1 MHSSEELIRVNL
13 ADIQQAHQ
21 RLLPVIRPTE
31 LDRSLTASKLLGL
44 EVFLKLEN
52 MQYTGSFK
60 FRGAYN
66 KISRLTDEQ
75 KALGVIASSAG
86 NHAQGVARA
95 ATLQGVRSKIIM
107 PVGASLVKSEATK
120 NYGAEVIFHG
130 QTVDEA
136 IEFARDLVAKESW
149 TFVHPYEDPDIIAG
163 QGTIGL
169 EIAAAV
175 QDWDSVIVPIGG
187 GGLISGIATAMKAL
201 YPQCR
206 VIGVVSEKADGMW
219 RLKYAHPSV
228 TLASSQAQGGMGK
241 PSILPHAPTIADG
254 IAVKRPSH
262 RMFRSFIEPL
272 VDDIVSVSDDEIA
285 EAMVFLMERM
295 KVVAEGSGAAAL
307 AAALHRPLKLGRKT
321 CIVISG
327 GNVDLNW
334 IEKVIQKA
342 QVRGGRVAEITV
354 SIIDLPGQL
363 SQITQV
369 ISEQGANI
377 LDVRHDRVKPQLL
390 LRETHIHFLLE
401 TKNHDHIAA
410 IKKALVDRG
419 FCVL

>member
-169 EIAAAV
+169 EIAAAA
-175 QDWDSVIVPIGG
+175 QDWDSVI
-187 GGLISGIATAMKAL
+187 
-201 YPQCR
+201 
-206 VIGVVSEKADGMW
+206 
-219 RLKYAHPSV
+219 
-228 TLASSQAQGGMGK
+228 
-241 PSILPHAPTIADG
+241 
-254 IAVKRPSH
+254 
-262 RMFRSFIEPL
+262 
-272 VDDIVSVSDDEIA
+272 
-285 EAMVFLMERM
+285 
-295 KVVAEGSGAAAL
+295 
-307 AAALHRPLKLGRKT
+307 
-321 CIVISG
+321 
-327 GNVDLNW
+327 
-334 IEKVIQKA
+334 
-342 QVRGGRVAEITV
+342 
-354 SIIDLPGQL
+354 
-363 SQITQV
+363 
-369 ISEQGANI
+369 
-377 LDVRHDRVKPQLL
+377 
-390 LRETHIHFLLE
+390 
-401 TKNHDHIAA
+401 
-410 IKKALVDRG
+410 
-419 FCVL
+419 